1 MDARRFAT
9 SMVGLMT
16 VLVVSSGGGP
26 LKIVLRGSIRSS
38 HRRLA
43 TLAGLSSLLTE
54 SLTQYDSD

>member
-9 SMVGLMT
+9 SIVGLMT
-16 VLVVSSGGGP
+16 VFVVSRGGGP
-26 LKIVLRGSIRSS
+26 LKIVPLGSIRSS

-43 TLAGLSSLLTE
+43 TVAGLSSLLTE

>member
-1 MDARRFAT
+1 
-9 SMVGLMT
+9 MVGLMT
-16 VLVVSSGGGP
+16 VFVVSRGGGP

>member
-38 HRRLA
+38 RRRLA
-43 TLAGLSSLLTE
+43 TVAGLSSLLTE

>member
-16 VLVVSSGGGP
+16 VFVVSRGGGP
-26 LKIVLRGSIRSS
+26 LKIVPLGSIRSS

-43 TLAGLSSLLTE
+43 KVAGLSSLL
-54 SLTQYDSD
+54 DRAIDAVR